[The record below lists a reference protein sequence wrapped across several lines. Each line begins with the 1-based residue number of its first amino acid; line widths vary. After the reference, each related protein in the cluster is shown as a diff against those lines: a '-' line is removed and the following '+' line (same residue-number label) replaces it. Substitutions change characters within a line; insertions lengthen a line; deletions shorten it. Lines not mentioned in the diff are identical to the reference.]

1 MQDRL
6 ENKNRPE
13 QSEEKRKKIADT
25 KQVRQ
30 KLQEGKAAGRDKER
44 ERGASD
50 CSLLINTE

>member
-6 ENKNRPE
+6 ENNNSPE
-13 QSEEKRKKIADT
+13 QSEEKKKIAET

-30 KLQEGKAAGRDKER
+30 KLQEGKAAGRDKEW